1 MKLANRITA
10 RRSKILPGVLQT
22 SEMYYPI
29 NLKVY
34 LITERSI
41 LVLSFER
48 SLDSRITD
56 FVFILLKQTTNR
68 IVAEQNCIQNLKLE
82 SQILEISFSIID
94 LTK

>member
-1 MKLANRITA
+1 
-10 RRSKILPGVLQT
+10 
-22 SEMYYPI
+22 MYYPI

>member
-1 MKLANRITA
+1 
-10 RRSKILPGVLQT
+10 
-22 SEMYYPI
+22 MYYPI

-34 LITERSI
+34 LITEHSI